1 MVKQTQSLSNASLR
15 SRPIINKVHVTRE
28 QLSYIKLS
36 LLKKQPRAK
45 HEVDRMMRC

>member
-36 LLKKQPRAK
+36 LLKKTNLEPNTK
-45 HEVDRMMRC
+45 SIG